1 MVEEG
6 LFTEDQQ
13 ASFDEMTNRISEAD
27 QALSVAD
34 IEMQQENAA
43 EVQKAKEAER
53 EAVLAGRKD
62 RQEEMKLQ
70 LEDKVAE

>member
-1 MVEEG
+1 
-6 LFTEDQQ
+6 
-13 ASFDEMTNRISEAD
+13 MTNRISEAD